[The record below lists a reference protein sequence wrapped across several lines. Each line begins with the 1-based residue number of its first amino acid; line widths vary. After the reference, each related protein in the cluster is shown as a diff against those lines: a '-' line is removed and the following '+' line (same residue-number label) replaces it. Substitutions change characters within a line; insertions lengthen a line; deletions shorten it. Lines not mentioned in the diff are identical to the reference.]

1 MLSNEIKIDSDKDI
15 IEKGSKALIKE
26 LGYSGFIRFIRQI
39 EHDGEDYLKIQ
50 DEIFKDMSLKEI
62 FEDAKN
68 NWDSKHH

>member
-15 IEKGSKALIKE
+15 IVKGSKALIKE

-50 DEIFKDMSLKEI
+50 DEIFKDMSLKQI

-68 NWDSKHH
+68 NWDSKNR